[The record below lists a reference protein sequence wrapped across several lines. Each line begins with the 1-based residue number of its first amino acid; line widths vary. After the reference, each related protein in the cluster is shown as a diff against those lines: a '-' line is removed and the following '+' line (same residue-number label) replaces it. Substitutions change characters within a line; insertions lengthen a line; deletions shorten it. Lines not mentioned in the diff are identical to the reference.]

1 MFKTNNNAIYK
12 PLTKKFTI
20 NLFLKVLLFLF
31 VFLFFVFCFLN
42 FGCPGSL
49 CGTQASL
56 AEGRDSRAQRLGSC
70 GAQA

>member
-20 NLFLKVLLFLF
+20 NLFLKVLFLF
-31 VFLFFVFCFLN
+31 VFLFFCFIFLN

-49 CGTQASL
+49 CGNQASL
-56 AEGRDSRAQRLGSC
+56 ADSRDSRAQRLGSC